1 MVILGGIGHDLK
13 RNIDSMQITAS
24 SWGDELFNETY
35 ERREHDNGWTAAK
48 FVASKKKNYSS

>member
-1 MVILGGIGHDLK
+1 MVILGRIGHDLK

-35 ERREHDNGWTAAK
+35 ERREHDNGWTVAK
-48 FVASKKKNYSS
+48 FVASKKKL